1 MSCVEVRERVR
12 DSPAR
17 AFSLFTVR
25 AAISS
30 ARPSERPWLF
40 SLFLTCS
47 YCLARFVPFCT
58 PRGGI
63 FAPGRRLS
71 LLKRGYPPPRI
82 ACARLDLRLE
92 NIILETDR
100 WRIEGQL
107 TLPAE
112 GYRSRLS
119 DYVNQ
124 RDREFFSIQDATL
137 TSLDRPDEVQQMQFL
152 MVARRHI
159 RLIAPGTR

>member
-1 MSCVEVRERVR
+1 
-12 DSPAR
+12 
-17 AFSLFTVR
+17 
-25 AAISS
+25 
-30 ARPSERPWLF
+30 
-40 SLFLTCS
+40 
-47 YCLARFVPFCT
+47 
-58 PRGGI
+58 
-63 FAPGRRLS
+63 
-71 LLKRGYPPPRI
+71 
-82 ACARLDLRLE
+82 LDLRLE
-92 NIILETDR
+92 QIILETDR

-137 TSLDRPDEVQQMQFL
+137 TSLDHADNVQQMPFL

-159 RLIAPGTR
+159 RLIAPGDR